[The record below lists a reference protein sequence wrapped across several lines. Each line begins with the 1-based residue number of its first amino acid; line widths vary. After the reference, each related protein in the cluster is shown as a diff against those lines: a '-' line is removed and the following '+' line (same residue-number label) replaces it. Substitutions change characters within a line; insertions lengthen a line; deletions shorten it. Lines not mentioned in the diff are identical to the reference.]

1 MIFKDG
7 ANGVIVKKMG
17 SNHELLDVDRYDSLQ
32 EVLATEKLEII
43 YNRHDLLVAVKPGE
57 GCTYSI
63 YPCGGIS
70 NG

>member
-7 ANGVIVKKMG
+7 SNGVIVKKMG

-32 EVLATEKLEII
+32 EVLSIEKLEII
-43 YNRHDLLVAVKPGE
+43 YNRQDLLVAVKPGE

-63 YPCGGIS
+63 YPCRGVS
-70 NG
+70 ND